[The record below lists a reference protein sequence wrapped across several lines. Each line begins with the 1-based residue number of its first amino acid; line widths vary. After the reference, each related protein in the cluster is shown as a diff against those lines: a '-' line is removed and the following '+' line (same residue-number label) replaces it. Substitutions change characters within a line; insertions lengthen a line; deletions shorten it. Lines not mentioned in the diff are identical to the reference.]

1 VDLKSY
7 MELRDE
13 KNSGGGIHL
22 HRHRQASCCPL
33 CFLANNIQRIVTFFA
48 THMADWCTGEW
59 RTVACPGMRPP
70 RMRALDG
77 RMSASVACS
86 CTAKQ
91 VDGLNVM

>member
-22 HRHRQASCCPL
+22 HRHQQASFFTL
-33 CFLANNIQRIVTFFA
+33 CFLTNNSQRIITFFA
-48 THMADWCTGEW
+48 THMADLFTGEW
-59 RTVACPGMRPP
+59 RTVACAVMRPP
-70 RMRALDG
+70 RLRALGG